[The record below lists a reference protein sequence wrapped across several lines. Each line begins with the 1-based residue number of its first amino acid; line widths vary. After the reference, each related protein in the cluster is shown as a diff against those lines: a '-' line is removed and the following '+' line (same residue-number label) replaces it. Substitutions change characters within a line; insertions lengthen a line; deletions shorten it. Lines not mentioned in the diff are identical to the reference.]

1 MNTYYI
7 YLKGGSII
15 ETEAERIEF
24 PGTQSETLQIYIS
37 ESETD
42 KDKIILTSEV
52 AAIVHKPSTESV
64 GGLFLNK
71 VKNPP
76 LS

>member
-1 MNTYYI
+1 MDTYYI
-7 YLKGGSII
+7 HLKGGSVIK
-15 ETEAERIEF
+15 TEAERIEF

-52 AAIVHKPSTESV
+52 AAVIHEPPAIG
-64 GGLFLNK
+64 GGLAMGS
-71 VKNPP
+71 VANPP